1 MLASTVVVKASARPD
16 ETASA
21 TCDSSL
27 NSTRVALGAIL
38 RSSSSSDVPVMTA
51 TLTSALL

>member
-21 TCDSSL
+21 TCAMSCI
-27 NSTRVALGAIL
+27 STLVTLGAIL
-38 RSSSSSDVPVMTA
+38 LSSSESDVPVMTA
-51 TLTSALL
+51 TLTSGEL